1 MIKYKT
7 IITTI
12 TIIAQIDKLIK
23 NCFNFELVLKKAGS
37 TNIRTAIKEILLERF
52 VLIPFIPII
61 LISFNFSKNF

>member
-1 MIKYKT
+1 MTKYKT

-37 TNIRTAIKEILLERF
+37 TNIKTAIKNIAGT
-52 VLIPFIPII
+52 IWSNPIYSYYI
-61 LISFNFSKNF
+61 NFF